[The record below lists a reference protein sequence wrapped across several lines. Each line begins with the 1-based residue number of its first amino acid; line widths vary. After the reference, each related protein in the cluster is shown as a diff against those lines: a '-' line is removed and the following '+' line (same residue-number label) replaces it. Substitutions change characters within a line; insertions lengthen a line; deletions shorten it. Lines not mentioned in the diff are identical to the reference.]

1 MRQDDTNCENVPQRG
16 KKDIWWFPVK
26 DTSVSDWG
34 MGEGESAAGDIC
46 LSEKHFTTHSV
57 SLTLPSE
64 NRTAVIEVC
73 LAQQLSLREHQTIA
87 ENTELLSQL
96 SEN

>member
-1 MRQDDTNCENVPQRG
+1 MRKVDTNCENVPQRG

-46 LSEKHFTTHSV
+46 LLEKHFTTHSV
-57 SLTLPSE
+57 SL
-64 NRTAVIEVC
+64 
-73 LAQQLSLREHQTIA
+73 REHRSQKYVWHNKCLS
-87 ENTELLSQL
+87 ENTELLS
-96 SEN
+96 EN